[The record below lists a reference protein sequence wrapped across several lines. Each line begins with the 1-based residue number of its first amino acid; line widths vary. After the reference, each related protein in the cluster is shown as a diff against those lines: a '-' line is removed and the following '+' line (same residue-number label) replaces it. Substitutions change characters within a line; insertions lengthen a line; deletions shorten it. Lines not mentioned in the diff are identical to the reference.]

1 MCIRDSSDIEGE
13 CLLPAALKAW
23 EPSTADGA
31 PSVAAQLVEAL
42 KPYDADFSARVAAAT
57 SEGKVLVPVGR
68 VDMKTGEAAVTLET
82 VDKGTALSR
91 CQGNDN
97 IIAIYS
103 KRYSSQPLV
112 IQGPGAGAEIT
123 ASGLFSDLLS
133 LARSCVEW
141 TQTGC

>member
-1 MCIRDSSDIEGE
+1 MEQLAAVLKPHDGAMHDR
-13 CLLPAALKAW
+13 LAALTGPNVNSAVKIVPVCRVDVYAG
-23 EPSTADGA
+23 TAEFKM
-31 PSVAAQLVEAL
+31 EAL
-42 KPYDADFSARVAAAT
+42 PQSN
-57 SEGKVLVPVGR
+57 
-68 VDMKTGEAAVTLET
+68 
-82 VDKGTALSR
+82 ALTR
-91 CQGNDN
+91 CVSNDN

-123 ASGLFSDLLS
+123 ASGLFADLLS